1 MKKVGFIGLGVM
13 GKPMASHL
21 VRGGIDVTVADLNQ
35 KVVDELVALGA
46 SQGDYQKIAKE
57 CDIILMILPKGAI
70 VQDILFGNGN
80 MIADLREG
88 QIVVDHSS
96 VTPIESRTCADKL
109 AEAGV
114 KFMDA
119 PVSGGEEGAI
129 AGKLAVM
136 CGGSQEVYDELT
148 PYFNNYA
155 ATLELMGDVG
165 AGSTVKLC
173 NQIICNINIATVAEG
188 LVFAAKAGVDPKHV
202 FEAIRGGFAGS
213 AVMDSKAMRMCLH
226 DFTPSAT
233 IEVIRK
239 DLKNALD
246 TGHMIDCPLPMS
258 AAFFEVL
265 QSLKANGHLK
275 DDTTSI
281 VTYFE
286 QLADIDI
293 SKFEA

>member
-1 MKKVGFIGLGVM
+1 MKKVGFVGLGVM

-21 VRGGIDVTVADLNQ
+21 AKKGVDVTVTDLNE
-35 KVVDELVALGA
+35 KVVQELVSLGA
-46 SQGDYQKIAKE
+46 KAGDYKTIAKE
-57 CDIILMILPKGAI
+57 CDIVMMILPRGAI
-70 VQDILFGNGN
+70 VQDILFGSGN
-80 MIADLREG
+80 MAADLRPG

-96 VTPIESRTCADKL
+96 VTPFESRTCAEKL
-109 AEAGV
+109 EPLGV
-114 KFMDA
+114 EFMDA

-129 AGKLAVM
+129 AGKLAIM
-136 CGGSQEVYDELT
+136 AGGKKEVYDELL
-148 PYFNNYA
+148 PYFEKYA
-155 ATLELMGDVG
+155 VTTELMGGVG

-202 FEAIRGGFAGS
+202 FEAIRSGFAGS
-213 AVMDSKAMRMCLH
+213 AVMDSKAMRMCVH

-233 IEVIRK
+233 IDVIRK

-246 TGHMIDCPLPMS
+246 TAHMIDCPLPMS

-265 QSLKANGHLK
+265 QTLKANGHLK

-286 QLADIDI
+286 QLAQIDI
-293 SKFEA
+293 SKFDA